1 MSPTADSYDNDMK
14 KTESVIK
21 DTTSS
26 QDVEKELEDELEKD
40 LEGLDIN
47 DVDTSDVVLDDD
59 DLLDEN

>member
-1 MSPTADSYDNDMK
+1 MGT
-14 KTESVIK
+14 V
-21 DTTSS
+21 TSH
-26 QDVEKELEDELEKD
+26 DVEKELEDELEKD

>member
-1 MSPTADSYDNDMK
+1 
-14 KTESVIK
+14 
-21 DTTSS
+21 
-26 QDVEKELEDELEKD
+26 LEND

>member
-1 MSPTADSYDNDMK
+1 MK
-14 KTESVIK
+14 KAENQSKVTI
-21 DTTSS
+21 SS

-59 DLLDEN
+59 DLIDES

>member
-21 DTTSS
+21 GTISS